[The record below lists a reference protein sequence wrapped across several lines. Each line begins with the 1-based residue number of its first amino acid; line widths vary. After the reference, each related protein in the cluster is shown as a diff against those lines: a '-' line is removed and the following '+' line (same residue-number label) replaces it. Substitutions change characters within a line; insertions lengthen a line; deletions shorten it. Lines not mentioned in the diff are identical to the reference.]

1 MKIKTLVAVILLSG
15 GVTSSFAQTEECNSN
30 SSISHE
36 AVRAKNYKDAYIPC
50 MAVLRD
56 CPTLRYYT
64 YSDAYKILGS
74 FLDNIKDRKSADYQK
89 YFEELMK
96 VYDQAIQY
104 LPEINKK
111 LKSPM
116 SLPKELGKKAIDYM
130 QYAPSVDVNLVYG
143 WLKEAASGMGNDAD
157 GAILHYFL
165 QTSMMKVQA
174 DKNHVDQFFQDY
186 MDASKYIDAAIAAEP
201 KENKKKNLQAIK
213 DNLVAMFVSS
223 GVADCESLQNIYGPQ
238 VEVNKA
244 DSSFLK
250 KAINILKMMKCT
262 ESEAYFR
269 ASEYMYAI
277 DPTADAAVG
286 VAAMYYKKGDYD
298 TAMRYFDEGLEK
310 ETDDNRKAEIATAIA
325 SALLQ
330 AKKYVQAKS
339 YCLKAISF
347 RSDYGDPYLLLASVY
362 ASSPNWSDEPAL
374 NKCTYFLVIDK
385 LQRAKAVD
393 PSVSDKANE
402 LINTYSR
409 HTPDTKDLFMLG
421 YKAGDRVQ
429 IGGWIGESTIIR

>member
-1 MKIKTLVAVILLSG
+1 MKIKTLVAVMLLSG
-15 GVTSSFAQTEECNSN
+15 GVTGAYAQSEDCKSN

-36 AVRAKNYKDAYIPC
+36 AVRAKNYKDAFIPC
-50 MAVLRD
+50 MAVLKD

-74 FLDNIKDRKSADYQK
+74 FLDGIKDRKSADYQK
-89 YFEELMK
+89 YFGELMN
-96 VYDQAIQY
+96 VYDQALQY
-104 LPEINKK
+104 LPEINKG
-111 LKSPM
+111 LKTPM
-116 SLPKELGKKAIDYM
+116 SLPKELGKKAVDYM
-130 QYAPSVDVNLVYG
+130 KYAPSIDINLVYG
-143 WLKEAASGMGNDAD
+143 WLKEAANGMGNDAD

-165 QTSMMKVQA
+165 QASMTKVQA
-174 DKNHVDQFFQDY
+174 DKNHVEQFFQDY
-186 MDASKYIDAAIAAEP
+186 MNASKYADEAIAAET
-201 KENKKKNLQAIK
+201 NAAKKQNLQAIK
-213 DNLVAMFVSS
+213 DNLVAMFVQS

-238 VEVNKA
+238 VEANKA

-250 KAINILKMMKCT
+250 KAITILKMMKCT

-298 TAMRYFDEGLEK
+298 TAMKYFDEGLEK
-310 ETDDNRKAEIATAIA
+310 ETDNNRKAEIATATA

-362 ASSPNWSDEPAL
+362 ASNPNWSDEPAL
-374 NKCTYFLVIDK
+374 NKCTYFVVLDK

-393 PSVSDKANE
+393 PSVTEKANE
-402 LINTYSR
+402 LISTYSR
-409 HTPDTKDLFMLG
+409 HTPQTKDLFMLG
-421 YKAGDRVQ
+421 YKAGDKVE
-429 IGGWIGESTIIR
+429 IGGWIGETTTIR